1 MSQVTTGVFGVVAMS
16 LVLGAAQFA
25 SGRDL
30 PGSFQ
35 DRLQGLSGTPEA
47 AVNRAAKA
55 DRAAVMGSAVQTR
68 TISLRLDGLADTS
81 IVVRIPVAKDVNHK
95 DAGDK
100 ETGKEA
106 NNNSLPSLT
115 KPGDRKAKM
124 TLACEPVVSS
134 LVEIA
139 RQLQPGRCVT

>member
-1 MSQVTTGVFGVVAMS
+1 MSQVTTGVFGVIAVS
-16 LVLGAAQFA
+16 LALGAAQFA

-30 PGSFQ
+30 PSSFQ
-35 DRLQGLSGTPEA
+35 DRLLGLSGMPEA

-81 IVVRIPVAKDVNHK
+81 IVVRIPVAKDVNHN
-95 DAGDK
+95 AGDK
-100 ETGKEA
+100 EAGKEA